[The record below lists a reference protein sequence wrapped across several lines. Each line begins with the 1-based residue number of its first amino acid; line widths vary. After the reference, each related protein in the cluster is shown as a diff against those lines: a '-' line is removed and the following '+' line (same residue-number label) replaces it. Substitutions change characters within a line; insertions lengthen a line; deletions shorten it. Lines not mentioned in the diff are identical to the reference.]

1 MDTTLSGHFIRCNV
15 HFKRGL
21 TDSERGRQLLDG
33 LMQVFHKLLI
43 ATTISGRG
51 VSQRTAPQKEKIF
64 SQEKKAFQM
73 SGVRGQSSQTASLG
87 QELKQPNHTLEQLP
101 AFQHGLLSLKQICS

>member
-51 VSQRTAPQKEKIF
+51 GGFHRGRPL
-64 SQEKKAFQM
+64 KKRKY
-73 SGVRGQSSQTASLG
+73 SVRRKRPFRCQGSEVRVVRLPPSVRSSNNQTIPWSSSL
-87 QELKQPNHTLEQLP
+87 PFNTDFFH
-101 AFQHGLLSLKQICS
+101 

>member
-21 TDSERGRQLLDG
+21 TDSERGRPLPDG
-33 LMQVFHKLLI
+33 LMRVFHKLLI
-43 ATTISGRG
+43 AQPSPVGG
-51 VSQRTAPQKEKIF
+51 GGSQRTAPQKEKIF
-64 SQEKKAFQM
+64 SKEKKAFQGSEVRVVRLPQ
-73 SGVRGQSSQTASLG
+73 SGAQTTKA
-87 QELKQPNHTLEQLP
+87 TLEHLP